1 MRRRKKNKSFLG
13 RKLFVILC
21 VVCVLGLTI
30 VGTIAYLQKNSS
42 LVNTFEKGNTEI
54 EVKET
59 FNEEKTEKTN
69 VYLKNEGNTSVY
81 VRAKVLIYYEDAEGN
96 VLDLVPAEGTDYE
109 KVQGSDDW
117 IESEGIYYYKFPVG
131 PSSENGQT
139 TSLISK
145 IKDLKPDDDKYLVV
159 NILGQSVQAAPV
171 SAVESIWNVTV
182 DENGNITGIN

>member
-96 VLDLVPAEGTDYE
+96 VLDLVPTEGTDYE

>member
-131 PSSENGQT
+131 PSSEDGQT
-139 TSLISK
+139 TNLISK